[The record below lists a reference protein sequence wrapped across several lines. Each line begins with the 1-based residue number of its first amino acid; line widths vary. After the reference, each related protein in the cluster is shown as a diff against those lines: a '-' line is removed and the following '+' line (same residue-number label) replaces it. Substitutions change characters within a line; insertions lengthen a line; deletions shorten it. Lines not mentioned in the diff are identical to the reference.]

1 MAGFRIG
8 DFEVFEIVEGAMD
21 PPAQEFFPR
30 AEPEEIADLAPTL
43 DPRLFGANGAARLV
57 FRCYVLRTPRSTIM
71 VDTCIGNDKPRERA
85 SVSMLKTPFLADL
98 RKLGVEP
105 ESVDYVFCTH
115 MHFDHVG
122 WHTRLENGAWV
133 PTFPNAKHVFRQKE
147 YDYWTSDAGMK
158 WGRDVM
164 EDSVVPVVDAGLAEI
179 VSDDDYA
186 IEDGVWVEP
195 LEGHTPGHAGL
206 HVKSNGAEAVFTGD
220 MLHHV
225 LQVAQPS
232 WEIAVTVNKKLA
244 EETRR
249 AFLEQYADTD
259 TRIVP
264 THFTIAEGG
273 RVVGKNGR
281 FGYEPLA

>member
-1 MAGFRIG
+1 
-8 DFEVFEIVEGAMD
+8 
-21 PPAQEFFPR
+21 
-30 AEPEEIADLAPTL
+30 
-43 DPRLFGANGAARLV
+43 
-57 FRCYVLRTPRSTIM
+57 
-71 VDTCIGNDKPRERA
+71 
-85 SVSMLKTPFLADL
+85 MLKTPFLADL

-133 PTFPNAKHVFRQKE
+133 PTFPNAKHVFREKE
-147 YDYWTSDAGMK
+147 YEYWTSPTGMK

-164 EDSVVPVVDAGLAEI
+164 EDSVIPVVDAGLAEI

-186 IEDGVWVEP
+186 IEDGVWIEP
-195 LEGHTPGHAGL
+195 LEGHTPGHSGL
-206 HVKSNGAEAVFTGD
+206 HVKSNGVEAVFTGD

-244 EETRR
+244 GETRR
-249 AFLEQYADTD
+249 AFLERYADTD
-259 TRIVP
+259 TRVVP
-264 THFTIAEGG
+264 THFRSPRAAGSSIGTDGSATSRWR
-273 RVVGKNGR
+273 RVTCADRSCSRVGSSDVDDVRLVREHVHVRCGPVYS
-281 FGYEPLA
+281 GI

>member
-1 MAGFRIG
+1 MAGFKIG
-8 DFEVFEIVEGAMD
+8 DFEAFEIVEGVMHPD
-21 PPAQEFFPR
+21 PKEFFPR
-30 AEPEEIADLAPTL
+30 AAPEELAELTPTL
-43 DPRLFGANGAARLV
+43 DRRLFGPEGQSTLI

-71 VDTCIGNDKPRERA
+71 IDTCLGNDKPRDRENA
-85 SVSMLKTPFLADL
+85 SMLKTPFLADL
-98 RKLGVEP
+98 RKNGVEP

-122 WHTRLENGAWV
+122 WNTRLEDGKWV
-133 PTFPNAKHVFRQKE
+133 PTFPNAKHLFRRKE
-147 YDYWTSDAGMK
+147 YEHWTSPAGEE

-164 EDSVVPVVDAGLAEI
+164 ADSVAPVVDAGLAVMVGDEYAI
-179 VSDDDYA
+179 DDDA
-186 IEDGVWVEP
+186 WIEP

-220 MLHHV
+220 MLHHA

-244 EETRR
+244 GVTRR
-249 AFLEQYADTD
+249 DFLERYADTD
-259 TRIVP
+259 TLVVP

-273 RVVGKNGR
+273 RIVDKNGR
-281 FGYEPLA
+281 FGYEPAA

>member
-1 MAGFRIG
+1 MAGFKIG

-21 PPAQEFFPR
+21 PPPQEFFPR
-30 AEPEEIADLAPTL
+30 AEAEEIAEVAPML

-71 VDTCIGNDKPRERA
+71 VDTCLGNDKPRERE
-85 SVSMLKTPFLADL
+85 SVSMLKTAFLADL
-98 RKLGVEP
+98 RKCGVEP
-105 ESVDYVFCTH
+105 ESVSYVFCTH

-122 WHTRLENGAWV
+122 WNTRLENGAWV

-147 YDYWTSDAGMK
+147 YDYWTSPAGER

-164 EDSVVPVVDAGLAEI
+164 MDSVIPIVDAGLAEI
-179 VSDDDYA
+179 VSEDDYA
-186 IEDGVWVEP
+186 IEDGVWIEP
-195 LEGHTPGHAGL
+195 LEGHTPGHSGL
-206 HVKSNGAEAVFTGD
+206 HVKSNGVDAVFTGD

-244 EETRR
+244 GETRR
-249 AFLEQYADTD
+249 AFLERYADTD
-259 TRIVP
+259 TRVVP
-264 THFTIAEGG
+264 THFPIAEGG
-273 RVVGKNGR
+273 RVTDRNGR